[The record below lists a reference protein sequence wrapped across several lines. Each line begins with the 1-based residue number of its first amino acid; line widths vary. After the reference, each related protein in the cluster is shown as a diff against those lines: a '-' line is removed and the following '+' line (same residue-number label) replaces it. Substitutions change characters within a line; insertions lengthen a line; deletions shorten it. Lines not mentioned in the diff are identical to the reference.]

1 MKNGKPMAMSYK
13 TAEAVK
19 YREEFANYVR
29 SEVIKQDWSLTP
41 NKTQHFYVDA
51 VFYFDRQDKDANNY
65 WKVLLD
71 SITDTQLIWLD
82 DNVVCERVQR
92 IYYDTSDP
100 RIELHIY
107 PVDYIGVFDN
117 APQMEAFVSKCVG
130 CLRYNRNC
138 SLLQKAKE
146 GKIQADIKSGVCL
159 KYKRT
164 KGDK

>member
-13 TAEAVK
+13 TPEAVQ
-19 YREEFANYVR
+19 YRANFAEYVR
-29 SEVIKQDWSLTP
+29 SEISKQNWDLIP
-41 NKTQHFYVDA
+41 DKYQHFYADA
-51 VFYFDRQDKDANNY
+51 IFYFDRQDKDANNY

-71 SITDTQLIWLD
+71 AITDTQLVWLD

-92 IYYDTSDP
+92 IYYDTNNP

-117 APQMEAFVSKCVG
+117 TPQMEAFVSKCVG
-130 CLRYNRNC
+130 CMRYKRNC
-138 SLLQKAKE
+138 SILQKAKE
-146 GKIQADIKSGVCL
+146 GKIQSDIKDGVCI
-159 KYKRT
+159 KYKRV